1 LGWASS
7 HIPFSQKLH
16 NWEKYISYFVP
27 TSKYVFLSYI
37 NMLCERI
44 AQLQL
49 SIAYLEVSSE
59 VFGVQGPTYC
69 LCSKKG
75 KRKKKK
81 IIISSSLNSL
91 FNFAFELSRDSSFVA
106 VIFLCHQKLLFS
118 WWCNFNHYC
127 QYVYWFLSTFFIDC
141 FGSALYFLC
150 NKQNIDYE
158 ENAGIKFVSL
168 LVMIR
173 LSFHFFLLYVHF
185 YLIFISLIYN
195 L

>member
-1 LGWASS
+1 MWENCPAPIKYSILGSQFRGIRSS
-7 HIPFSQKLH
+7 RSNILSLFQK
-16 NWEKYISYFVP
+16 
-27 TSKYVFLSYI
+27 
-37 NMLCERI
+37 R
-44 AQLQL
+44 
-49 SIAYLEVSSE
+49 
-59 VFGVQGPTYC
+59 
-69 LCSKKG
+69 KKKKE